1 VKILSLDPS
10 STACGW
16 AVLDDDRTIVDLGVI
31 KPGGHRPL
39 WSRVGRMCDAVGELM
54 ARIEP
59 DEVLVEVTSG
69 MTYKARRASSLA
81 TLGMAQGA
89 VWCAVKAG
97 GREPH
102 VVLETEWTRRLP
114 KANRQRELAIWCDA
128 YRDIAKK
135 DKGGDIADAIGV
147 ALFWIEQ
154 QRAARLMGAIH

>member
-102 VVLETEWTRRLP
+102 VVTEVEWTQRR
-114 KANRQRELAIWCDA
+114 KKQDRQRELGIWCDA
-128 YRDIAKK
+128 YRAVQKR
-135 DKGGDIADAIGV
+135 DKGGDIADAVG
-147 ALFWIEQ
+147 LGLWWLGQ
-154 QRAARLMGAIH
+154 QRAAEVMGRA

>member
-1 VKILSLDPS
+1 MKILSLDPS

-16 AVLDDDRTIVDLGVI
+16 AVLDDGRTIVDLGVI

-39 WSRVGRMCDAVGELM
+39 WSR
-54 ARIEP
+54 EP

-102 VVLETEWTRRLP
+102 VVLETEWTARKR
-114 KANRQRELAIWCDA
+114 KEDRARELGIWCDA
-128 YRDIAKK
+128 YRAVQKR
-135 DKGGDIADAIGV
+135 DKGGDIADAVG
-147 ALFWIEQ
+147 LGLWWLGQ
-154 QRAARLMGAIH
+154 QRAAEVMGRV

>member
-1 VKILSLDPS
+1 MKILSLDPS

-16 AVLDDDRTIVDLGVI
+16 AVLDLGGDVLDLGVI

-39 WSRVGRMCDAVGELM
+39 WSRVGRMCDAIGELM

-102 VVLETEWTRRLP
+102 VVTEVEWTQRR
-114 KANRQRELAIWCDA
+114 KKQDRQRELAIWCDA
-128 YRDIAKK
+128 YRGVAKK
-135 DKGGDIADAIGV
+135 DKGGDIADAVG
-147 ALFWIEQ
+147 LGLWWLGQ
-154 QRAARLMGAIH
+154 QRAAEVMGRN